1 LQKRPMISRSLPIV
15 ATPYH
20 SPRYPNFLPAD
31 LRLHY
36 SPVHR
41 VHTNIEIYTYLL
53 HTFVVSC
60 TSPMTTSL
68 LFSYTTPKVLVFHF
82 THPQAPLVPTDID
95 VYTCLLHVFV
105 VSCTSLMPNLFS
117 YTSPKALIFHF
128 SHPLAPTDIDVY
140 TYLLLIFL

>member
-1 LQKRPMISRSLPIV
+1 MILRSLPIV

-68 LFSYTTPKVLVFHF
+68 LFSYTTPNVLVFHF

-105 VSCTSLMPNLFS
+105 VSCTSLLPTLLLFS
-117 YTSPKALIFHF
+117 YTSPKTLIFHF